1 MWKSA
6 PAGSSSLIQAAAGLH
21 RGTGARR
28 TVTAEDPH
36 HLSTDPSPSRW
47 IQKFALAIRRAEPS
61 EATRTNRAMIQVQNC
76 RDEQTTGKILSKNSE
91 SRLKLF
97 MDCYSN
103 PISVNCCDFKSME
116 KLLSSYDVFC
126 ITATFPKAV
135 IFSKYTLCNGSVV
148 ESAVFLSAT

>member
-21 RGTGARR
+21 RGTGART

-36 HLSTDPSPSRW
+36 HLSTDPSPYHW

-76 RDEQTTGKILSKNSE
+76 RDEQTTGKKIISKNSE
-91 SRLKLF
+91 SRLKLL

-103 PISVNCCDFKSME
+103 PISVNCCYFNSM
-116 KLLSSYDVFC
+116 
-126 ITATFPKAV
+126 
-135 IFSKYTLCNGSVV
+135 
-148 ESAVFLSAT
+148 